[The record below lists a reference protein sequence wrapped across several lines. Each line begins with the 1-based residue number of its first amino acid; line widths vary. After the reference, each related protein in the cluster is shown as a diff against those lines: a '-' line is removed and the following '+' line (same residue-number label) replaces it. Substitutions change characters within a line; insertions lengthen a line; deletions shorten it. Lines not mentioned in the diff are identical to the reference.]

1 MQAKQLYLCSNMVR
15 RIIGY
20 FLIAA
25 LLSANFSTLFIF
37 AGFELNRD
45 YIAAHLCINR
55 DKPWLHCNGK
65 CYFMRKIKQEQE
77 KEKTEERTSQKNLFQ
92 DALFGPKAETKFYTR
107 VLQEFRAPDR
117 GVNLPIVDHPIYQ
130 PPRLG

>member
-1 MQAKQLYLCSNMVR
+1 MVR
-15 RIIGY
+15 RFTGY
-20 FLIAA
+20 LLIAA
-25 LLSANFSTLFIF
+25 LLSSNFSTLFIF

-45 YIAAHLCINR
+45 YIAAHLCVNR

-77 KEKTEERTSQKNLFQ
+77 KEKSQDRQSQKNLFQ
-92 DALFGPKAETKFYTR
+92 DALFGQKIETRFYTQ
-107 VLQEFRAPDR
+107 VLQEIHAPNGRIALPVADR
-117 GVNLPIVDHPIYQ
+117 PIYQ

>member
-1 MQAKQLYLCSNMVR
+1 MAR
-15 RIIGY
+15 RITGY
-20 FLIAA
+20 LLIVA
-25 LLSANFSTLFIF
+25 LLSVNFSSLFIF
-37 AGFELNRD
+37 AGFELNKQ
-45 YIAAHLCINR
+45 YIATHLCVNR

-77 KEKTEERTSQKNLFQ
+77 KEKNQDIQSQKNLFQ
-92 DALFGPKAETKFYTR
+92 EALFGQMAATKFYTQ

-117 GVNLPIVDHPIYQ
+117 RVNLPIVNHPIYQ